1 MTQLP
6 PGFIVSL
13 DPSVRRFGTVLI
25 GGDPVR
31 ALRLTP
37 AGLAIVDALEASG
50 EVPNAGRALAHR
62 LVDAGLAHPRPAR
75 VPARAHVT
83 VVIPVRDRPQ
93 SLDACLEALGAG
105 TPVLVVDDGSIDAHA
120 VAEVAARHGARL
132 LRREGTGG
140 PAAARNTG
148 LQHVES
154 ELVAFLDSDCTAPQ
168 DWIDRLAG
176 HFEDPRTGAVAPRVL
191 PRPAPRG
198 ASLVERF
205 IASRSPI
212 DLGPAESA
220 VLPGGRV
227 SYVPTAALLVRRA
240 AVAAGF
246 DPALRYGEDVDLVW
260 RLHDAG
266 WRVRYDPAVAVEHA
280 EPRTWRAILGRRLRY
295 GTSAAPLAR
304 RHPGRLAPVR
314 LRPAP
319 AAAALLALAR
329 RPGLAAAAVALQGVL
344 LHGRVRRLDMPARLG
359 LRWAAESSAWTFVG
373 LGHAATILAL
383 PALALGLAHRRS
395 RASAVV
401 LLLVSP
407 LVEWRRRRPPVDP
420 VRWVLACI
428 VDDAAYGIGVWR
440 GCLAERTVE
449 PALPRRLRT

>member
-1 MTQLP
+1 LP
-6 PGFIVSL
+6 PGFAVSL
-13 DPSVRRFGTVLI
+13 DPSVRRFGNVLI
-25 GGDPVR
+25 GGEPVR

-37 AGLAIVDALEASG
+37 AGIEIFEALAANG
-50 EVPNAGRALAHR
+50 EVPQAGRGLAHR

-75 VPARAHVT
+75 ASAHARVIVA
-83 VVIPVRDRPQ
+83 IPVRDRPQ
-93 SLDACLEALGAG
+93 QLETCLEALGDAAP
-105 TPVLVVDDGSIDAHA
+105 TLVVDDGSIDAEA
-120 VAEVAARHGARL
+120 VAAVAARHGARL
-132 LRREGTGG
+132 LRRERPGG
-140 PAAARNTG
+140 PAAARNTA
-148 LQHVES
+148 LRHVDH
-154 ELVAFLDSDCTAPQ
+154 ELVAFIDSDCTAPP

-176 HFEDPRTGAVAPRVL
+176 HFDDPQVGAVAPRVS
-191 PRPAPRG
+191 PHPAPRS

-205 IASRSPI
+205 IECRSPI

-220 VLPGGRV
+220 VQPGGRV
-227 SYVPTAALLVRRA
+227 AYVPTAALLVRRE

-266 WRVRYDPAVAVEHA
+266 WRVRYDPAVIVRHA
-280 EPRTWRAILGRRLRY
+280 EPRTWRALLGRRIRY

-319 AAAALLALAR
+319 TLVAALALAC
-329 RPGLAAAAVALQGVL
+329 RPGQAAVAVAVQGML
-344 LHGRVRRLDMPARLG
+344 LHGRIRRLGMPRRLG
-359 LRWAAESSAWTFVG
+359 LRWAAESSAWTVVS

-383 PALALGLAHRRS
+383 PALALGLTHRRS
-395 RASAVV
+395 RAGAAV
-401 LLLVSP
+401 LLLASP
-407 LVEWRRRRPPVDP
+407 LVEYRRRRPAIDP
-420 VRWVLACI
+420 ARWALACI

-440 GCLAERTVE
+440 GCAAERTCE